1 LTNRTRTSAAAE
13 RAEPNVNHATTEITL
28 TDHALRTRVLEFI
41 GAPSHDDFDALAL
54 EVHRYQYRANPV
66 YRRFSDRRDAAAP
79 RTWRDIPAVP
89 AEAFRMSVLAC
100 GPWERVYRS
109 SGTTAGP
116 GHRAAHH
123 VPDVDVYRASAL
135 AGFARAVLPPGSRRR
150 FVVAAPERS
159 THPDSSLGEM
169 VTWLR
174 AAHDADTIPSCFHAA
189 GVDLERL
196 AHTLD
201 RVATGGPIVLVAVTS
216 ALLRLADRAEARR
229 HRFELPP
236 GSLVVDTGGCKGYE
250 RDVPR
255 AEVLARYRSA
265 LDVAPDQV
273 VNEYGMTELASQL
286 YATGDGP
293 LRPPPWLRVLVCD
306 LATGREVPP
315 GAVGCLRFFDLA
327 NLGSVMAIQ
336 TEDLGRLRAGGI
348 DLLGRAPGAVL
359 RGCSLLAE
367 EGAA

>member
-1 LTNRTRTSAAAE
+1 
-13 RAEPNVNHATTEITL
+13 
-28 TDHALRTRVLEFI
+28 
-41 GAPSHDDFDALAL
+41 
-54 EVHRYQYRANPV
+54 V
-66 YRRFSDRRDAAAP
+66 YRRFADRHGAAAP
-79 RTWRDIPAVP
+79 RSWREIPAVP

-100 GPWERVYRS
+100 GPAERVYRS

-116 GHRAAHH
+116 ERRAAHH

-135 AGFARAVLPPGSRRR
+135 AGFARAVLPPGTRRR

-159 THPDSSLGEM
+159 THPASSLGEM

-174 AAHDADTIPSCFHAA
+174 AAYDADTIPSCLQASGA
-189 GVDLERL
+189 DVERL

-201 RVATGGPIVLVAVTS
+201 RVATGGPILLIAVTS
-216 ALLRLADRAEARR
+216 ALLRLADWAEARR
-229 HRFELPP
+229 HRFALPS
-236 GSLVVDTGGCKGYE
+236 GSLVIDTGGCKGYE
-250 RDVPR
+250 PDVPR
-255 AEVLARYRSA
+255 PEVIARFRRI
-265 LDVAPDQV
+265 LDVAAEAI

-293 LRPPPWLRVLVCD
+293 LRPPPWLRVVVCD

-327 NLGSVMAIQ
+327 NLGSVMAVQ
-336 TEDLGRLRAGGI
+336 TEDVGRVHAGGI
-348 DLLGRAPGAVL
+348 ELLGRAPGAVA
-359 RGCSLLAE
+359 RGCSLLAD